1 MSNVPT
7 ELKYASS
14 HEWVRSEGNGVYTV
28 GITEHAQELLG
39 DMVFVDLPEVGR
51 TVTAGEDCAV
61 AESVKAA
68 SDIYAPISGEIV
80 AVNGELES
88 SPELVNSEPYGEGF
102 LFQIKASDEGEL
114 GESAGRHGVS
124 GFYRRV
130 SVATPRADWP
140 GRFSYRSGYIPY
152 PVSIQEFVAM
162 TQTLSQL
169 EHSEAFIER
178 HIGSSAQQQQQLL
191 EAVGARSLSALI
203 QQIVPADIQLPAPPP
218 VGDAATEH
226 QALAELKAIASQNQR
241 YKSYIGMGYSAV
253 LTPPVILRNMLE
265 NPGWYTAY
273 TPYQPEV
280 SQGRLEALLN
290 FQTVTLDLTGLDLA
304 SASLLDEATAAAEAM
319 ALAKRASKLK
329 DANRFFV
336 ADDVHPQT
344 LDVVR
349 TRAAT
354 FGFEVIVDKAE
365 KVLELQGV
373 FGVLLQQVGT
383 TGELH
388 DYSALLAEL
397 KNRKIGTSVA
407 ADIMA
412 LVLLTAPG
420 KQGADVVFGS
430 AQRFGVPMGYG
441 GPHAAFF
448 ACRDEFKRSMPG
460 RIIGVSRD
468 AAGNTALRMAMQT
481 REQHI
486 RREKANSNICT
497 SQVLLANIASLYAV
511 YHGPQG
517 LQRIAGRIHRLTDIL
532 AAGLQQAGLQL
543 RHKTWFDTLTV
554 EVKDKAAVL
563 ERALS
568 FGINLRTDI
577 HGAVGI
583 TLDETTS
590 REDVQTLFALLAGD
604 DHGLDIDAL
613 DAAVS
618 KNSQSIPA
626 GMLRQDPILTHPVFN
641 SYHSETEMMRYM
653 HRLERKDLALNQA
666 MIPLG
671 SCTMKLNAAAEM
683 IPITWPEFSELHPF
697 CPPEQAAGYQQMIG
711 QLSQWLVQ
719 LTGYDAV
726 CMQPNSGA
734 QGEYA
739 GLLAIRHY
747 HESRNEAGRHIC
759 LIPSSAHGTNPA
771 SAQMAGMSV
780 VVVACD
786 KNGNIDL
793 HDLRVKAEQA
803 GEELSC
809 IMVTY
814 PSTHGVYEETIREVC
829 QIVHQFGGQVYLDG
843 ANMNAQVGIT
853 TPGYIGADVSH
864 LNLHKTFCI
873 PHGGGGPGM
882 GPIGVKAHLA
892 PFVPGH
898 SVVQIDGVLTQQ
910 GAVSAAPFGS
920 ASILPI
926 SWMYI
931 RMMGAEGLKQA
942 SQVAIL
948 NANYIATR
956 LKDAYPVLYTGRDHR
971 VAHECILDI
980 RPLKEETGISEMDI
994 AKRLIDY
1001 GFHAPTMSFPV
1012 AGTLM
1017 VEPTESE
1024 SKVELDRFIDAM
1036 LAIRGE
1042 IDRVAK
1048 GEWPLEDNPLV
1059 NAPHIQAE
1067 LVSDWQHAYSREL
1080 AVFPIAG
1087 VRENKYWPSVK
1098 RLDDVYGDRNL
1109 FCSCVPM
1116 SEYE

>member
-1 MSNVPT
+1 MNQ
-7 ELKYASS
+7 K
-14 HEWVRSEGNGVYTV
+14 
-28 GITEHAQELLG
+28 
-39 DMVFVDLPEVGR
+39 
-51 TVTAGEDCAV
+51 
-61 AESVKAA
+61 
-68 SDIYAPISGEIV
+68 
-80 AVNGELES
+80 
-88 SPELVNSEPYGEGF
+88 
-102 LFQIKASDEGEL
+102 
-114 GESAGRHGVS
+114 
-124 GFYRRV
+124 
-130 SVATPRADWP
+130 
-140 GRFSYRSGYIPY
+140 
-152 PVSIQEFVAM
+152 
-162 TQTLSQL
+162 LSQL
-169 EHSEAFIER
+169 EHHGAFIER
-178 HIGSSAQQQQQLL
+178 HIGPSQEQQAAMLHAIGAASLTDLISS
-191 EAVGARSLSALI
+191 
-203 QQIVPADIQLPAPPP
+203 IVPADIQLPGPPP
-218 VGDAATEH
+218 IGEALTEH
-226 QALAELKAIASQNQR
+226 LALAELKAIAAQNQR
-241 YKSYIGMGYSAV
+241 YKSHIGMGYTPV

-290 FQTVTLDLTGLDLA
+290 FQQLTLDLTGLDIA

-319 ALAKRASKLK
+319 AMAKRVSKLK
-329 DANRFFV
+329 NANRFFV
-336 ADDVHPQT
+336 ADDIHPQT

-349 TRAAT
+349 TRAQT
-354 FGFEVIVDKAE
+354 FGFEVLVDKAE
-365 KVLELQGV
+365 KVLELEDV

-383 TGELH
+383 GGEVH
-388 DYSALLAEL
+388 DYGVLIAAL
-397 KNRKIGTSVA
+397 KSRKVVVSVA
-407 ADIMA
+407 ADVMT
-412 LVLLTAPG
+412 LVLLRSPG
-420 KQGADVVFGS
+420 SQGADIVFGS

-448 ACRDEFKRSMPG
+448 AARDEHKRSMPG

-468 AAGNTALRMAMQT
+468 AAGNSALRMAMQT

-511 YHGPQG
+511 FHGPAG
-517 LQRIAGRIHRLTDIL
+517 LKRIASRIHRLTDIL
-532 AAGLQQAGLQL
+532 ATGLQQAGLKL
-543 RHKTWFDTLTV
+543 RHSSWFDTLTV
-554 EVKDKAAVL
+554 EVADKAAVL
-563 ERALS
+563 DCAHG
-568 FGINLRTDI
+568 FGVNLRSDLLN
-577 HGAVGI
+577 AVGI
-583 TLDETTS
+583 TLDETTT
-590 REDVQTLFALLAGD
+590 REDVMALFSILLGAQ
-604 DHGLDIDAL
+604 HGLSIEAL
-613 DAAVS
+613 DADA
-618 KNSQSIPA
+618 NAIPA
-626 GMLRQDPILTHPVFN
+626 DMLRQDEILTHPVFN
-641 SYHSETEMMRYM
+641 RHHSETEMMRYM
-653 HRLERKDLALNQA
+653 HSLERKDLALNQA

-683 IPITWPEFSELHPF
+683 IPITWPEFAELHPF
-697 CPPEQAAGYQQMIG
+697 CPAEQAGGYLQMIG
-711 QLSQWLVQ
+711 QLSQWLIQ
-719 LTGYDAV
+719 LTGYDAL

-739 GLLAIRHY
+739 GLLAIRRY
-747 HESRNEAGRHIC
+747 HESRHESSRHIC
-759 LIPSSAHGTNPA
+759 LIPASAHGTNPA
-771 SAQMAGMSV
+771 SAQMAGMTV

-786 KNGNIDL
+786 KQGNIDL
-793 HDLRVKAEQA
+793 HDLRNKAGQA
-803 GEELSC
+803 GEALSC

-898 SVVQIDGVLTQQ
+898 SVVQLEGVLTAQ

-942 SQVAIL
+942 SSVAIL
-948 NANYIATR
+948 NANYIARR
-956 LKDAYPVLYTGRDHR
+956 LQSAYPILYAGRDGH

-980 RPLKEETGISEMDI
+980 RPIKEQTGISELDI

-1036 LAIRGE
+1036 LAIRSE
-1042 IDRVAK
+1042 IDRVAN
-1048 GEWPLEDNPLV
+1048 GEWPAADNPLV
-1059 NAPHIQAE
+1059 NAPHTQKDIVGE
-1067 LVSDWQHAYSREL
+1067 WSHPYTREL
-1080 AVFPIAG
+1080 AVFPAG
-1087 VRENKYWPSVK
+1087 SANKYWPTVK

-1109 FCSCVPM
+1109 FCSCVPL
-1116 SEYE
+1116 SEYQ

>member
-1 MSNVPT
+1 
-7 ELKYASS
+7 
-14 HEWVRSEGNGVYTV
+14 
-28 GITEHAQELLG
+28 
-39 DMVFVDLPEVGR
+39 
-51 TVTAGEDCAV
+51 
-61 AESVKAA
+61 
-68 SDIYAPISGEIV
+68 
-80 AVNGELES
+80 
-88 SPELVNSEPYGEGF
+88 
-102 LFQIKASDEGEL
+102 
-114 GESAGRHGVS
+114 
-124 GFYRRV
+124 
-130 SVATPRADWP
+130 
-140 GRFSYRSGYIPY
+140 
-152 PVSIQEFVAM
+152 M

-169 EHSEAFIER
+169 EHHDAFTER
-178 HIGSSAQQQQQLL
+178 HIGPSAQQQAHMLS
-191 EAVGARSLSALI
+191 AVGAATLDALI
-203 QQIVPADIQLPAPPP
+203 GQIVPADIQLAEPPA
-218 VGDAATEH
+218 VGDAATES
-226 QALAELKAIASQNQR
+226 QALAELKAIAGQNQR
-241 YKSYIGMGYSAV
+241 FRNYIGMGYSAV
-253 LTPPVILRNMLE
+253 ITPPVILRNMLE

-290 FQTVTLDLTGLDLA
+290 FQQLTLDLTGLDIA

-319 ALAKRASKLK
+319 SLAKRASKLK
-329 DANRFFV
+329 QANRFFV
-336 ADDVHPQT
+336 ADDIHPQT

-349 TRAAT
+349 TRAGT
-354 FGFEVIVDKAE
+354 FGFELIIDKAE
-365 KVLELQGV
+365 KVLEHRDV

-388 DYSALLAEL
+388 DYRSLFAEL
-397 KNRKIGTSVA
+397 KARKIISCLA

-412 LVLLTAPG
+412 LVWLAAPG
-420 KQGADVVFGS
+420 EQGADVVFGS
-430 AQRFGVPMGYG
+430 SQRFGVPMGYG

-448 ACRDEFKRSMPG
+448 AARDEVKRSMPG
-460 RIIGVSRD
+460 RIIGVSKD

-497 SQVLLANIASLYAV
+497 SQVLLANIAGLYAV
-511 YHGPQG
+511 YHGPAG
-517 LQRIAGRIHRLTDIL
+517 LKRIAGRIHRLTAVL
-532 AAGLQQAGLQL
+532 AAGLTAAGLRL
-543 RHKTWFDTLTV
+543 RHATWFDTLTV
-554 EVKDKAAVL
+554 EVADKAAVL
-563 ERALS
+563 NRALAA
-568 FGINLRTDI
+568 GINLRSDI
-577 HGAVGI
+577 HGAVGM
-583 TLDETTS
+583 TLDETTG
-590 REDVQTLFALLAGD
+590 REDIAQLFALLTGSDQPLAID
-604 DHGLDIDAL
+604 DL
-613 DAAVS
+613 DAAV
-618 KNSQSIPA
+618 QPIIPA
-626 GMLRQDPILTHPVFN
+626 ELLRQSPILSHPVFN
-641 SYHSETEMMRYM
+641 RYHSETEMMRYM
-653 HRLERKDLALNQA
+653 HKLERKDLALNQA

-683 IPITWPEFSELHPF
+683 IPITWPEFAELHPF
-697 CPPEQAAGYQQMIG
+697 CPAEQAAGYQQMIS
-711 QLSQWLVQ
+711 QLSRWLVQ
-719 LTGYDAV
+719 LTGYDAL

-739 GLLAIRHY
+739 GLLAIRRY
-747 HESRNEAGRHIC
+747 HESRNDAERTIC

-780 VVVACD
+780 LVVACD

-793 HDLRVKAEQA
+793 HDLRQKAEQA
-803 GEELSC
+803 GDKLSC

-829 QIVHQFGGQVYLDG
+829 QIVHQYGGQVYLDG

-853 TPGYIGADVSH
+853 SPGYIGADVSH

-898 SVVQIDGVLTQQ
+898 AVVQIDDILTRQ

-931 RMMGAEGLKQA
+931 RMMGAQGLKRA

-948 NANYIATR
+948 NANYIASR
-956 LKDAYPVLYTGRDHR
+956 LQSSYPVLYTGRDGR

-980 RPLKEETGISEMDI
+980 RELKEMSGISEMDI

-1024 SKVELDRFIDAM
+1024 SQTELDRFIDAM
-1036 LAIRGE
+1036 LAIRAE
-1042 IDRVAK
+1042 IQQVAK
-1048 GEWPLEDNPLV
+1048 GEWPAEDNPLV
-1059 NAPHIQAE
+1059 NAPHTQAE
-1067 LVSDWQHAYSREL
+1067 LAGEWSHPYSREI
-1080 AVFPIAG
+1080 AAFPAG
-1087 VRENKYWPSVK
+1087 FGDKYWPTVK
-1098 RLDDVYGDRNL
+1098 RLDDVYGDRNV
-1109 FCSCVPM
+1109 FCACVPV
-1116 SEYE
+1116 SDYQ

>member
-1 MSNVPT
+1 
-7 ELKYASS
+7 
-14 HEWVRSEGNGVYTV
+14 
-28 GITEHAQELLG
+28 
-39 DMVFVDLPEVGR
+39 
-51 TVTAGEDCAV
+51 
-61 AESVKAA
+61 
-68 SDIYAPISGEIV
+68 
-80 AVNGELES
+80 
-88 SPELVNSEPYGEGF
+88 
-102 LFQIKASDEGEL
+102 
-114 GESAGRHGVS
+114 
-124 GFYRRV
+124 
-130 SVATPRADWP
+130 
-140 GRFSYRSGYIPY
+140 
-152 PVSIQEFVAM
+152 M

-191 EAVGARSLSALI
+191 EAVGARSLNALI

-226 QALAELKAIASQNQR
+226 QALAELKAIASHNQR

-583 TLDETTS
+583 TLDEATS
-590 REDVQTLFALLAGD
+590 REDVQTLFALLVGD
-604 DHGLDIDAL
+604 NHGLDIDAL

-747 HESRNEAGRHIC
+747 HESRNESGRHIC

-803 GEELSC
+803 GEALSC

-1036 LAIRGE
+1036 LAIRSE

>member
-1 MSNVPT
+1 
-7 ELKYASS
+7 
-14 HEWVRSEGNGVYTV
+14 
-28 GITEHAQELLG
+28 
-39 DMVFVDLPEVGR
+39 
-51 TVTAGEDCAV
+51 
-61 AESVKAA
+61 
-68 SDIYAPISGEIV
+68 
-80 AVNGELES
+80 
-88 SPELVNSEPYGEGF
+88 
-102 LFQIKASDEGEL
+102 
-114 GESAGRHGVS
+114 
-124 GFYRRV
+124 
-130 SVATPRADWP
+130 
-140 GRFSYRSGYIPY
+140 
-152 PVSIQEFVAM
+152 M

-169 EHSEAFIER
+169 EHGSAFTER
-178 HIGSSAQQQQQLL
+178 HIGPSAAQQQQML
-191 EAVGARSLSALI
+191 AAIGADSLDGLTR
-203 QQIVPADIQLPAPPP
+203 QIVPADIQLPQPPA
-218 VGDAATEH
+218 VGDAATEY
-226 QALAELKAIASQNQR
+226 QALAELKAIAGRNLR
-241 YKSYIGMGYSAV
+241 YKSYIGMGYHAV
-253 LTPPVILRNMLE
+253 LTPPVILRNVLE

-290 FQTVTLDLTGLDLA
+290 FQQVTQDLTGLELA

-319 ALAKRASKLK
+319 AMAKRVSKLK
-329 DANRFFV
+329 QANRFFV

-349 TRAAT
+349 TRAQT
-354 FGFEVIVDKAE
+354 FGFDIVTGNAADAVKYDD
-365 KVLELQGV
+365 V
-373 FGVLLQQVGT
+373 FGVLLQQTGT

-388 DYSALLAEL
+388 DYRALMSEL
-397 KNRKIGTSVA
+397 KNRKVIISVVS
-407 ADIMA
+407 DIMA
-412 LVLLTAPG
+412 LVLLDAPG
-420 KQGADVVFGS
+420 KQGADIVLGS

-448 ACRDEFKRSMPG
+448 ACRDEYKRAMPG

-497 SQVLLANIASLYAV
+497 SQVLLANIAGMYAV

-517 LQRIAGRIHRLTDIL
+517 LKRIAGRIHRLADIL
-532 AAGLQQAGLQL
+532 AAGLTQRGLTL
-543 RHKTWFDTLTV
+543 RHQHWFDTLTV
-554 EVKDKAAVL
+554 EVADKAAVQG
-563 ERALS
+563 RALS
-568 FGINLRTDI
+568 AGINLRADLD
-577 HGAVGI
+577 GAVGI
-583 TLDETTS
+583 ALDETTS
-590 REDVQTLFALLAGD
+590 RYDVLALFAVLLGD
-604 DHGLDIDAL
+604 DHGLDIDTL

-618 KNSQSIPA
+618 SRSASIPA
-626 GMLRQDPILTHPVFN
+626 ALLRSDDILTHPVFN
-641 SYHSETEMMRYM
+641 QYHSETEMMRYL
-653 HRLERKDLALNQA
+653 HRLESKDLALNQA

-671 SCTMKLNAAAEM
+671 SCTMKLNAVAEM
-683 IPITWPEFSELHPF
+683 LPITWPEFAELHPF
-697 CPPEQAAGYQQMIG
+697 CPTEQALGYRQLIT
-711 QLSQWLVQ
+711 QLSDWLVQ

-739 GLLAIRHY
+739 GLLAIRRY
-747 HESRNEAGRHIC
+747 HESRNEGERNLC

-771 SAQMAGMSV
+771 SAQMAGMQV

-786 KNGNIDL
+786 KQGNIDL
-793 HDLRVKAEQA
+793 HDLREKAQQA
-803 GEELSC
+803 GDKLSC

-829 QIVHQFGGQVYLDG
+829 QIVHQYGGQVYLDG

-853 TPGYIGADVSH
+853 SPGHIGADVSH

-898 SVVQIDGVLTQQ
+898 QVVAMDGVLTRQ

-931 RMMGAEGLKQA
+931 RMMGAHGLKQA
-942 SQVAIL
+942 SQLAIL
-948 NANYIATR
+948 NANYVATR
-956 LKDAYPVLYTGRDHR
+956 LKDAYPVLYTGRDDR

-980 RPLKEETGISEMDI
+980 RPLKESTGISEMDI

-1017 VEPTESE
+1017 IEPTESE

-1036 LAIRGE
+1036 LAIRAE
-1042 IDRVAK
+1042 IDSVAA
-1048 GEWPLEDNPLV
+1048 GEWPHEDNPLV
-1059 NAPHIQAE
+1059 NAPHTQTE
-1067 LVSDWQHAYSREL
+1067 LAADWSHPYSREL
-1080 AVFPIAG
+1080 AVFPAG
-1087 VRENKYWPSVK
+1087 QTHKYWPAVK

-1116 SEYE
+1116 SEYQ

>member
-1 MSNVPT
+1 
-7 ELKYASS
+7 
-14 HEWVRSEGNGVYTV
+14 
-28 GITEHAQELLG
+28 
-39 DMVFVDLPEVGR
+39 
-51 TVTAGEDCAV
+51 
-61 AESVKAA
+61 
-68 SDIYAPISGEIV
+68 
-80 AVNGELES
+80 
-88 SPELVNSEPYGEGF
+88 
-102 LFQIKASDEGEL
+102 
-114 GESAGRHGVS
+114 
-124 GFYRRV
+124 
-130 SVATPRADWP
+130 
-140 GRFSYRSGYIPY
+140 
-152 PVSIQEFVAM
+152 M

-169 EHSEAFIER
+169 EHNGAFIER
-178 HIGSSAQQQQQLL
+178 HIGPSPEQQALML
-191 EAVGARSLSALI
+191 EAIGASSLDALI
-203 QQIVPADIQLPAPPP
+203 GTIVPADIQLPGPPA
-218 VGDAATEH
+218 VGDAATEQ
-226 QALAELKAIASQNQR
+226 QALAELKAIAGQNQR
-241 YKSYIGMGYSAV
+241 YKSWIGMGYSAV
-253 LTPPVILRNMLE
+253 ITPPVILRNMLE

-290 FQTVTLDLTGLDLA
+290 FQQVTLDLTGMDVA

-319 ALAKRASKLK
+319 AMAKRVSKLK
-329 DANRFFV
+329 NAGKFFI
-336 ADDVHPQT
+336 ADDIHPQT

-349 TRAAT
+349 TRAET
-354 FGFEVIVDKAE
+354 FGFELIIDRAE
-365 KVLELQGV
+365 KALDHDAL
-373 FGVLLQQVGT
+373 FGVLLQQAGT
-383 TGELH
+383 TGEAH
-388 DYSALLAEL
+388 DYSALIAEL
-397 KNRKIGTSVA
+397 KSRKIVVSVA
-407 ADIMA
+407 ADFMA
-412 LVLLTAPG
+412 LVMLEAPG
-420 KQGADVVFGS
+420 KQGADIVFGS

-448 ACRDEFKRSMPG
+448 ASRDEHKRSMPG

-497 SQVLLANIASLYAV
+497 SQVLLANIAGLYAV
-511 YHGPQG
+511 YHGPKG
-517 LQRIAGRIHRLTDIL
+517 LKRIASRIHRLTTIL
-532 AAGLQQAGLQL
+532 AAGLQNGGLKL
-543 RHKTWFDTLTV
+543 RHSSWFDTLTV
-554 EVKDKAAVL
+554 EVEDKGAVL
-563 ERALS
+563 NRAQS
-568 FGINLRTDI
+568 FGVNLRSDI
-577 HGAVGI
+577 HHAVGI
-583 TLDETTS
+583 TLDETTR
-590 REDVQTLFALLAGD
+590 REDVQALFAILLGD
-604 DHGLDIDAL
+604 EHGQDIDKL
-613 DAAVS
+613 DAAVAAD
-618 KNSQSIPA
+618 SQAIPA
-626 GMLRQDPILTHPVFN
+626 ALQRQSAILTHPVFN
-641 SYHSETEMMRYM
+641 RHHSETEMMRYM
-653 HRLERKDLALNQA
+653 HSLEKKDLALNQA

-683 IPITWPEFSELHPF
+683 IPITWPEFAELHPF
-697 CPPEQAAGYQQMIG
+697 CPAEQAAGYLQMIG

-719 LTGYDAV
+719 LTGYDAL

-739 GLLAIRHY
+739 GLLAIRRY
-747 HESRNEAGRHIC
+747 HESRNEGARNLC

-771 SAQMAGMSV
+771 SAQMAGMEV

-786 KNGNIDL
+786 KQGNIDL
-793 HDLRVKAEQA
+793 GDLREKAAQA
-803 GEELSC
+803 GEQLSC

-829 QIVHQFGGQVYLDG
+829 QIVHQHGGQVYLDG

-898 SVVQIDGVLTQQ
+898 SVVQIEEMLTQQ

-931 RMMGAEGLKQA
+931 RMMGAEGLKRA

-948 NANYIATR
+948 NANYIASR
-956 LKDAYPVLYTGRDHR
+956 LQSAYPILYAGRDGR

-980 RPLKEETGISEMDI
+980 RPLKEQTGISELDI

-1024 SKVELDRFIDAM
+1024 SKIELDRFIDAM
-1036 LAIRGE
+1036 LSIRME
-1042 IDRVAK
+1042 IDRVAD
-1048 GEWPLEDNPLV
+1048 GEWPADDNPLV
-1059 NAPHIQAE
+1059 NAPHTQVEIIGE
-1067 LVSDWQHAYSREL
+1067 WSHPYSREL
-1080 AVFPIAG
+1080 AVFPAG
-1087 VRENKYWPSVK
+1087 SDNKYWPTVK
-1098 RLDDVYGDRNL
+1098 RLDDVFGDRNL

-1116 SEYE
+1116 SDYQ

>member
-1 MSNVPT
+1 
-7 ELKYASS
+7 
-14 HEWVRSEGNGVYTV
+14 
-28 GITEHAQELLG
+28 
-39 DMVFVDLPEVGR
+39 
-51 TVTAGEDCAV
+51 
-61 AESVKAA
+61 
-68 SDIYAPISGEIV
+68 
-80 AVNGELES
+80 
-88 SPELVNSEPYGEGF
+88 
-102 LFQIKASDEGEL
+102 
-114 GESAGRHGVS
+114 
-124 GFYRRV
+124 
-130 SVATPRADWP
+130 
-140 GRFSYRSGYIPY
+140 
-152 PVSIQEFVAM
+152 M

-178 HIGSSAQQQQQLL
+178 HIGSSAEQQQQML

-203 QQIVPADIQLPAPPP
+203 QQIVPADIQLPGPPP

-290 FQTVTLDLTGLDLA
+290 FQTLTLDLTGLDLA

-349 TRAAT
+349 TRAET
-354 FGFEVIVDKAE
+354 FGFDVIVDKPA

-388 DYSALLAEL
+388 DHSALLAEL
-397 KNRKIGTSVA
+397 KTRKIITSMA

-412 LVLLTAPG
+412 LVLLAAPG

-532 AAGLQQAGLQL
+532 AAGLQQAGLTL

-563 ERALS
+563 ERALG

-583 TLDETTS
+583 TLDEATS
-590 REDVQTLFALLAGD
+590 REDVQTLFALLVGD
-604 DHGLDIDAL
+604 NHGLDIDAL

-626 GMLRQDPILTHPVFN
+626 AMLRKDPILTHPVFN
-641 SYHSETEMMRYM
+641 RYHSETEMMRYM

-697 CPPEQAAGYQQMIG
+697 CPPEQAAGYQVMIG

-739 GLLAIRHY
+739 GLLAIRRY
-747 HESRNEAGRHIC
+747 HESRNEAGRNIC

-771 SAQMAGMSV
+771 SAQMAGMGV

-803 GEELSC
+803 GEALSC

-882 GPIGVKAHLA
+882 GPIGVKSHLA

-898 SVVQIDGVLTQQ
+898 SVVQIDGVTTQQ

-1024 SKVELDRFIDAM
+1024 NKVELDRFIDAM
-1036 LAIRGE
+1036 LAIRSE
-1042 IDRVAK
+1042 IDRVQL

-1059 NAPHIQAE
+1059 NAPHVQAE
-1067 LVSDWQHAYSREL
+1067 LVNDWQHAYSREL

-1116 SEYE
+1116 SDYE

>member
-1 MSNVPT
+1 
-7 ELKYASS
+7 
-14 HEWVRSEGNGVYTV
+14 
-28 GITEHAQELLG
+28 
-39 DMVFVDLPEVGR
+39 
-51 TVTAGEDCAV
+51 
-61 AESVKAA
+61 
-68 SDIYAPISGEIV
+68 
-80 AVNGELES
+80 
-88 SPELVNSEPYGEGF
+88 
-102 LFQIKASDEGEL
+102 
-114 GESAGRHGVS
+114 
-124 GFYRRV
+124 
-130 SVATPRADWP
+130 
-140 GRFSYRSGYIPY
+140 
-152 PVSIQEFVAM
+152 M

-178 HIGSSAQQQQQLL
+178 HIGSSAEQQQQML

-203 QQIVPADIQLPAPPP
+203 QQIVPADIQLPGPPP

-290 FQTVTLDLTGLDLA
+290 FQTLTLDLTGLDLA

-349 TRAAT
+349 TRAET
-354 FGFEVIVDKAE
+354 FGFDVIVDKPA

-397 KNRKIGTSVA
+397 KARKIVTSMA

-532 AAGLQQAGLQL
+532 AAGLQKAGLPL
-543 RHKTWFDTLTV
+543 RHQTWFDTLTV

-563 ERALS
+563 ERALG

-583 TLDETTS
+583 TLDEATS

-604 DHGLDIDAL
+604 NHGLDIDAL

-626 GMLRQDPILTHPVFN
+626 AMLRKDPILTHPVFN
-641 SYHSETEMMRYM
+641 RYHSETEMMRYM

-697 CPPEQAAGYQQMIG
+697 CPPEQAAGYQLMIG

-719 LTGYDAV
+719 LTGYDTV

-739 GLLAIRHY
+739 GLLAIRRY
-747 HESRNEAGRHIC
+747 HESRNEAGRNIC

-771 SAQMAGMSV
+771 SAQMAGMGV

-803 GEELSC
+803 GDALSC

-898 SVVQIDGVLTQQ
+898 SVVQIDGVTTQQ

-1024 SKVELDRFIDAM
+1024 NKVELDRFIDAM
-1036 LAIRGE
+1036 LAIRSE
-1042 IDRVAK
+1042 IDRVQL

-1059 NAPHIQAE
+1059 NAPHVQAE

-1116 SEYE
+1116 SDYE

>member
-1 MSNVPT
+1 
-7 ELKYASS
+7 
-14 HEWVRSEGNGVYTV
+14 
-28 GITEHAQELLG
+28 
-39 DMVFVDLPEVGR
+39 
-51 TVTAGEDCAV
+51 
-61 AESVKAA
+61 
-68 SDIYAPISGEIV
+68 
-80 AVNGELES
+80 
-88 SPELVNSEPYGEGF
+88 
-102 LFQIKASDEGEL
+102 
-114 GESAGRHGVS
+114 
-124 GFYRRV
+124 
-130 SVATPRADWP
+130 
-140 GRFSYRSGYIPY
+140 
-152 PVSIQEFVAM
+152 M

-169 EHSEAFIER
+169 EHGSAFTER
-178 HIGSSAQQQQQLL
+178 HIGPSATQQQQMLT
-191 EAVGARSLSALI
+191 AIGAASLDELI
-203 QQIVPADIQLPAPPP
+203 RHIVPADIQLPQPPA
-218 VGDAATEH
+218 VGDAATEY
-226 QALAELKAIASQNQR
+226 QALAELKAIASRNQR
-241 YKSYIGMGYSAV
+241 YKSYIGMGYHAV
-253 LTPPVILRNMLE
+253 LTPPVILRNVLE

-290 FQTVTLDLTGLDLA
+290 FQQLTQDLTGLELA

-319 ALAKRASKLK
+319 AMAKRVSKLK
-329 DANRFFV
+329 QANRFFV

-349 TRAAT
+349 TRAQT
-354 FGFEVIVDKAE
+354 FGFEIVTGNAADAVKYDD
-365 KVLELQGV
+365 V
-373 FGVLLQQVGT
+373 FGVLLQQTGT

-388 DYSALLAEL
+388 DYRALMTEL
-397 KNRKIGTSVA
+397 KERKVIISVVS
-407 ADIMA
+407 DMMA
-412 LVLLTAPG
+412 LVLLAAPG
-420 KQGADVVFGS
+420 KQGADIVLGS

-448 ACRDEFKRSMPG
+448 ACRDEYKRAMPG

-497 SQVLLANIASLYAV
+497 SQVLLANIAGMYAV

-517 LQRIAGRIHRLTDIL
+517 LKRIAGRIHRLTDIL
-532 AAGLQQAGLQL
+532 AAGLTARGLTL
-543 RHKTWFDTLTV
+543 RHQHWFDTLTV
-554 EVKDKAAVL
+554 EVADKAAVL
-563 ERALS
+563 ERAVS
-568 FGINLRTDI
+568 AGINLRADLD
-577 HGAVGI
+577 GAVGI
-583 TLDETTS
+583 ALDETTG
-590 REDVQTLFALLAGD
+590 RDDVLALFAVLLGD
-604 DHGLDIDAL
+604 AHGLDIDTL

-618 KNSQSIPA
+618 GQSASIPSTL
-626 GMLRQDPILTHPVFN
+626 LRSDDILTHPVFN
-641 SYHSETEMMRYM
+641 QYHSETEMMRYL
-653 HRLERKDLALNQA
+653 HRLESKDLALNQA

-671 SCTMKLNAAAEM
+671 SCTMKLNAVAEM
-683 IPITWPEFSELHPF
+683 LPITWPEFAELHPF
-697 CPPEQAAGYQQMIG
+697 CPTEQALGYRQLIT
-711 QLSQWLVQ
+711 QLSEWLVQ

-739 GLLAIRHY
+739 GLLAIRRY
-747 HESRNEAGRHIC
+747 HESRNEGERTLC

-771 SAQMAGMSV
+771 SAQMAGMQV

-786 KNGNIDL
+786 KQGNIDL
-793 HDLRVKAEQA
+793 HDLREKAQQA
-803 GEELSC
+803 GDKLSC

-829 QIVHQFGGQVYLDG
+829 QIVHQYGGQVYLDG

-853 TPGYIGADVSH
+853 SPGYIGADVSH

-898 SVVQIDGVLTQQ
+898 QVVEMDGVLTRQ

-942 SQVAIL
+942 SQMAIL
-948 NANYIATR
+948 NANYVATR
-956 LKDAYPVLYTGRDHR
+956 LKDAYPVLYTGRDGR

-980 RPLKEETGISEMDI
+980 RPLKDSTGISEMDI

-1017 VEPTESE
+1017 IEPTESE

-1036 LAIRGE
+1036 LAIRAE
-1042 IDRVAK
+1042 VDRVAA
-1048 GEWPLEDNPLV
+1048 GEWPHDDNPLV
-1059 NAPHIQAE
+1059 NAPHTQTE
-1067 LVSDWQHAYSREL
+1067 LAADWSHPYSREL
-1080 AVFPIAG
+1080 AVFPAG
-1087 VRENKYWPSVK
+1087 QTHKYWPAVK

-1116 SEYE
+1116 SEYQ

>member
-1 MSNVPT
+1 
-7 ELKYASS
+7 
-14 HEWVRSEGNGVYTV
+14 
-28 GITEHAQELLG
+28 
-39 DMVFVDLPEVGR
+39 
-51 TVTAGEDCAV
+51 
-61 AESVKAA
+61 
-68 SDIYAPISGEIV
+68 
-80 AVNGELES
+80 
-88 SPELVNSEPYGEGF
+88 
-102 LFQIKASDEGEL
+102 
-114 GESAGRHGVS
+114 
-124 GFYRRV
+124 
-130 SVATPRADWP
+130 
-140 GRFSYRSGYIPY
+140 
-152 PVSIQEFVAM
+152 M

-169 EHSEAFIER
+169 ENSESFIAR
-178 HIGSSAQQQQQLL
+178 HIGPSAQQQQEML
-191 EAVGARSLSALI
+191 ETVGARSLRDLI
-203 QQIVPADIQLPAPPP
+203 EQIVPSDIQLPTPPA
-218 VGDAATEH
+218 VGDAVTEH
-226 QALAELKAIASQNQR
+226 QALAELKAIAGQNQR
-241 YKSYIGMGYSAV
+241 YKSFIGMGYHGV
-253 LTPPVILRNMLE
+253 LMPPVIQRNMLE

-290 FQTVTLDLTGLDLA
+290 FQQLTQDLTGLELA

-329 DANRFFV
+329 NANRFFV
-336 ADDVHPQT
+336 AADVHPQT

-349 TRAAT
+349 TRAET
-354 FGFEVIVDKAE
+354 FGFDVIVDDAE
-365 KVLELQGV
+365 KVLDHQDV

-383 TGELH
+383 YGELH
-388 DYSALLAEL
+388 DYTALMNEL
-397 KNRKIGTSVA
+397 KNRKVITCVA
-407 ADIMA
+407 ADPMA
-412 LVLLTAPG
+412 LVLLAAPG
-420 KQGADVVFGS
+420 KLGADVVFGS

-448 ACRDEFKRSMPG
+448 GCRDEFKRSMPG

-511 YHGPQG
+511 YHGPVG
-517 LQRIAGRIHRLTDIL
+517 LKCIADRIHRLTDIL
-532 AAGLQQAGLQL
+532 AAGLKQKDVTI
-543 RHKTWFDTLTV
+543 RNHSWFDTLTV
-554 EVKDKAAVL
+554 VVKDKAEVL
-563 ERALS
+563 ARALS
-568 FGINLRTDI
+568 FGFNLRSDI
-577 HGAVGI
+577 PGAVGI
-583 TLDETTS
+583 SLDEATS
-590 REDVQTLFALLAGD
+590 REDVEALFAVLLGD
-604 DHGLDIDAL
+604 NHGLDIDTL
-613 DAAVS
+613 DTLVS
-618 KNSQSIPA
+618 EECEGSIPSH
-626 GMLRQDPILTHPVFN
+626 MLRTDPILTHPVFN
-641 SYHSETEMMRYM
+641 RYHSETEMMRYM

-683 IPITWPEFSELHPF
+683 IPITWPEFAELHPF
-697 CPPEQAAGYQQMIG
+697 CPPEQALGYQIMIS

-739 GLLAIRHY
+739 GLLAIRRY
-747 HESRNEAGRHIC
+747 HESRNEATRHVC

-786 KNGNIDL
+786 DSGNIDL
-793 HDLRVKAEQA
+793 HDLRAKAEQA
-803 GEELSC
+803 GDELSC

-882 GPIGVKAHLA
+882 GPIGVKSHLA

-898 SVVQIDGVLTQQ
+898 TIVQIDGLTTQQ

-931 RMMGAEGLKQA
+931 RMMGAEGLKKA
-942 SQVAIL
+942 SQTAIL

-956 LKDAYPVLYTGRDHR
+956 LKSAYPILYTGRDGR

-980 RPLKEETGISEMDI
+980 RPLKEQTGISEMDI
-994 AKRLIDY
+994 AKRLIDF

-1024 SKVELDRFIDAM
+1024 SKAELDRFIDAM
-1036 LAIRGE
+1036 LAIRAE
-1042 IDRVAK
+1042 IERVSS
-1048 GEWPLEDNPLV
+1048 GEWTLADNPLV

-1067 LVSDWQHAYSREL
+1067 LVANWEHAYSREL
-1080 AVFPIAG
+1080 AVFPTEST
-1087 VRENKYWPSVK
+1087 RENKYWPTVK

-1109 FCSCVPM
+1109 FCSCVPI

>member
-1 MSNVPT
+1 
-7 ELKYASS
+7 
-14 HEWVRSEGNGVYTV
+14 
-28 GITEHAQELLG
+28 
-39 DMVFVDLPEVGR
+39 
-51 TVTAGEDCAV
+51 
-61 AESVKAA
+61 
-68 SDIYAPISGEIV
+68 
-80 AVNGELES
+80 
-88 SPELVNSEPYGEGF
+88 
-102 LFQIKASDEGEL
+102 
-114 GESAGRHGVS
+114 
-124 GFYRRV
+124 
-130 SVATPRADWP
+130 
-140 GRFSYRSGYIPY
+140 
-152 PVSIQEFVAM
+152 M

-169 EHSEAFIER
+169 EHTGAFIER
-178 HIGSSAQQQQQLL
+178 HIGPSPAQQESMLQ
-191 EAVGARSLSALI
+191 AIGASSLNALI
-203 QQIVPADIQLPAPPP
+203 TSIVPADIQLPGPPA
-218 VGDAATEH
+218 VGDALTEH
-226 QALAELKAIASQNQR
+226 QALAELKAIASRNQR
-241 YKSYIGMGYSAV
+241 FKSYIGMGYTPV
-253 LTPPVILRNMLE
+253 LTPPVILRNLLE

-290 FQTVTLDLTGLDLA
+290 FQQLTLDLTGLDIA

-319 ALAKRASKLK
+319 AMAKRVSKLK
-329 DANRFFV
+329 NANKFFI
-336 ADDVHPQT
+336 AEDIHPQT
-344 LDVVR
+344 LDVVK
-349 TRAAT
+349 TRAET
-354 FGFEVIVDKAE
+354 FGFELIIDKAE
-365 KVLELQGV
+365 RARDHDEL
-373 FGVLLQQVGT
+373 FGVLLQQIGT
-383 TGELH
+383 TGEAH
-388 DYSALLAEL
+388 DYSALIADL
-397 KNRKIGTSVA
+397 KARNVVVSVA
-407 ADIMA
+407 ADFMA
-412 LVLLTAPG
+412 LVLLEAPG
-420 KQGADVVFGS
+420 KQGADIVFGS

-448 ACRDEFKRSMPG
+448 AARDEYKRSMPG

-497 SQVLLANIASLYAV
+497 SQVLLANIAGFYAV
-511 YHGPQG
+511 FHGPEG
-517 LQRIAGRIHRLTDIL
+517 LKRIAGRIHRLTDIL
-532 AAGLQQAGLQL
+532 AAGLKQGGLTL
-543 RHKTWFDTLTV
+543 RHQHWFDTLTV
-554 EVKDKAAVL
+554 EVNDKAAVL
-563 ERALS
+563 ARALS
-568 FGINLRTDI
+568 FGVNLRTDI
-577 HGAVGI
+577 HHAVGI
-583 TLDETTS
+583 TLDETTT
-590 REDVQTLFALLAGD
+590 REDVATLFAILLGD
-604 DHGLDIDAL
+604 EHGLDIEAL
-613 DAAVS
+613 DNAVAA
-618 KNSQSIPA
+618 NSGSIPTA
-626 GMLRQDPILTHPVFN
+626 LQRQQPLLTHPVFN
-641 SYHSETEMMRYM
+641 RYHSETEMMRYM
-653 HRLERKDLALNQA
+653 HSLEKKDLALNQA

-683 IPITWPEFSELHPF
+683 IPITWPEFAELHPF
-697 CPPEQAAGYQQMIG
+697 CPAEQAGGYLQMIA

-719 LTGYDAV
+719 LTGYDAL

-739 GLLAIRHY
+739 GLLAIRRY
-747 HESRNEAGRHIC
+747 HESRGEGERHIC

-786 KNGNIDL
+786 KQGNIDL
-793 HDLRVKAEQA
+793 HDLRQKAEQA
-803 GEELSC
+803 GKALSC

-829 QIVHQFGGQVYLDG
+829 QIVHQYGGQVYLDG

-898 SVVQIDGVLTQQ
+898 SVVQIDDMLTQQ

-942 SQVAIL
+942 SAVAIL
-948 NANYIATR
+948 NANYIASR
-956 LKDAYPVLYTGRDHR
+956 LQSAYPILYAGRDGR

-980 RPLKEETGISEMDI
+980 RPLKEQTGISELDI

-1024 SKVELDRFIDAM
+1024 GKAELDRFIDAM
-1036 LAIRGE
+1036 LAIRME
-1042 IDRVAK
+1042 IDRVAD

-1059 NAPHIQAE
+1059 NAPHTQQE
-1067 LVSDWQHAYSREL
+1067 LVGEWSHPYSREL
-1080 AVFPIAG
+1080 AVFPAG
-1087 VRENKYWPSVK
+1087 SDNKYWPTVK

-1116 SEYE
+1116 SEYQ

>member
-1 MSNVPT
+1 
-7 ELKYASS
+7 
-14 HEWVRSEGNGVYTV
+14 
-28 GITEHAQELLG
+28 
-39 DMVFVDLPEVGR
+39 
-51 TVTAGEDCAV
+51 
-61 AESVKAA
+61 
-68 SDIYAPISGEIV
+68 
-80 AVNGELES
+80 
-88 SPELVNSEPYGEGF
+88 
-102 LFQIKASDEGEL
+102 
-114 GESAGRHGVS
+114 
-124 GFYRRV
+124 
-130 SVATPRADWP
+130 
-140 GRFSYRSGYIPY
+140 
-152 PVSIQEFVAM
+152 M

-169 EHSEAFIER
+169 EHSEAFIGR
-178 HIGSSAQQQQQLL
+178 HIGPSSQQQQQML
-191 EAVGARSLSALI
+191 ETVGADSLNALI
-203 QQIVPADIQLPAPPP
+203 QQIVPVDIQLPGPPA
-218 VGDAATEH
+218 VGDAVTEH

-253 LTPPVILRNMLE
+253 LTPPVIQRNMLE

-290 FQTVTLDLTGLDLA
+290 FQQLTLDLTGLDLA

-349 TRAAT
+349 TRAET
-354 FGFEVIVDKAE
+354 FGFDIIVDKAE
-365 KVLELQGV
+365 KMLELEGV

-383 TGELH
+383 TGEVH
-388 DYSALLAEL
+388 DYTALLGEL
-397 KNRKIGTSVA
+397 KSRKIITSVA

-412 LVLLTAPG
+412 LVLLAAPG

-448 ACRDEFKRSMPG
+448 ACVDEFKRSMPG

-468 AAGNTALRMAMQT
+468 AAGKTALRMAMQT

-511 YHGPQG
+511 FHGPEG
-517 LQRIAGRIHRLTDIL
+517 LKRIASRIHRLTDIL
-532 AAGLQQAGLQL
+532 AAGLKQGGLTL
-543 RHKTWFDTLTV
+543 RHNTWFDTLTV

-568 FGINLRTDI
+568 FGLNLRTDI

-583 TLDETTS
+583 TLDEATS
-590 REDVQTLFALLAGD
+590 REDVQVLFAALLGD
-604 DHGLDIDAL
+604 DNGLDIDKL
-613 DAAVS
+613 DKAAS
-618 KNSQSIPA
+618 TDSNSIPA
-626 GMLRQDPILTHPVFN
+626 AMLRVDPILTHPVFN
-641 SYHSETEMMRYM
+641 QYHSETEMMRYM
-653 HRLERKDLALNQA
+653 HRLEKKDLALNQA

-683 IPITWPEFSELHPF
+683 IPITWPEFADLHPF
-697 CPPEQAAGYQQMIG
+697 CPTEQAGGYQQMIG

-739 GLLAIRHY
+739 GLLAIRRY
-747 HESRNEAGRHIC
+747 HESRNESGRHIC

-771 SAQMAGMSV
+771 SAQMASMTV

-786 KNGNIDL
+786 KQGNIDL
-793 HDLRVKAEQA
+793 SDLREKAAKA
-803 GEELSC
+803 GDELSC

-829 QIVHQFGGQVYLDG
+829 QIVHQYGGQVYLDG

-898 SVVQIDGVLTQQ
+898 SVVQIDGVLTQN

-956 LKDAYPVLYTGRDHR
+956 LKDAYPVLYTGRDGR

-980 RPLKEETGISEMDI
+980 RPLKETTGISEMDI

-1024 SKVELDRFIDAM
+1024 SKVELDRFIDAL
-1036 LAIRGE
+1036 LAIRSE
-1042 IDRVAK
+1042 IDRVAQ
-1048 GEWPLEDNPLV
+1048 GEWPLADNPLV
-1059 NAPHIQAE
+1059 NAPHVQNE
-1067 LVSDWQHAYSREL
+1067 LVSDWNHPYTREV
-1080 AVFPIAG
+1080 AVFPAG
-1087 VRENKYWPSVK
+1087 YDNKYWPTVK

-1116 SEYE
+1116 SDYE

>member
-1 MSNVPT
+1 
-7 ELKYASS
+7 
-14 HEWVRSEGNGVYTV
+14 
-28 GITEHAQELLG
+28 
-39 DMVFVDLPEVGR
+39 
-51 TVTAGEDCAV
+51 
-61 AESVKAA
+61 
-68 SDIYAPISGEIV
+68 
-80 AVNGELES
+80 
-88 SPELVNSEPYGEGF
+88 
-102 LFQIKASDEGEL
+102 
-114 GESAGRHGVS
+114 
-124 GFYRRV
+124 
-130 SVATPRADWP
+130 
-140 GRFSYRSGYIPY
+140 
-152 PVSIQEFVAM
+152 M

-169 EHSEAFIER
+169 EHHDAFIKR
-178 HIGSSAQQQQQLL
+178 HIGPSAQQQ
-191 EAVGARSLSALI
+191 AHMLSAIGAATLDALI
-203 QQIVPADIQLPAPPP
+203 GHIVPADIQLPAPPA
-218 VGDAATEH
+218 VGDAATES
-226 QALAELKAIASQNQR
+226 QALAELRAMAGLNQR
-241 YKSYIGMGYSAV
+241 FKTYIGMGYSAV
-253 LTPPVILRNMLE
+253 VTPPVILRNMLE

-280 SQGRLEALLN
+280 AQGRLEALLN
-290 FQTVTLDLTGLDLA
+290 FQQLTLDLTGLDIA

-329 DANRFFV
+329 QANVFFV

-349 TRAAT
+349 TRAET
-354 FGFEVIVDKAE
+354 FGFEVITGPAPRA
-365 KVLELQGV
+365 LEQQGV
-373 FGVLLQQVGT
+373 FGVLLQQTGT

-388 DYSALLAEL
+388 DYRALLAEL
-397 KNRKIGTSVA
+397 KTRHIISCVA
-407 ADIMA
+407 ADMMA
-412 LVLLTAPG
+412 LVLLAAPG
-420 KQGADVVFGS
+420 AQGADVVFGS
-430 AQRFGVPMGYG
+430 SQRFGVPMGYG

-448 ACRDEFKRSMPG
+448 AARDDVKRSMPG

-468 AAGNTALRMAMQT
+468 AAGSTALRMAMQT

-497 SQVLLANIASLYAV
+497 SQVLLANIAGLYAV
-511 YHGPQG
+511 YHGPEG
-517 LQRIAGRIHRLTDIL
+517 LKRIAARIHRLTAIL
-532 AAGLQQAGLQL
+532 ASGLTAAGLTL
-543 RHKTWFDTLTV
+543 RHARWFDTLTV
-554 EVKDKAAVL
+554 NVADKDAVIS
-563 ERALS
+563 RALAR
-568 FGINLRTDI
+568 GINLRADLD
-577 HGAVGI
+577 GAVGI
-583 TLDETTS
+583 TLDETTG
-590 REDVQTLFALLAGD
+590 RDDLAALYGVVTGGD
-604 DHGLDIDAL
+604 AVLDIDAL
-613 DAAVS
+613 DRAVGEV
-618 KNSQSIPA
+618 IPA
-626 GMLRQDPILTHPVFN
+626 DLLRATPILTHPVFN
-641 SYHSETEMMRYM
+641 RYHSETDMMRYM
-653 HRLERKDLALNQA
+653 HQLERKDLALNQS

-683 IPITWPEFSELHPF
+683 IPITWPEFAELHPF
-697 CPPEQAAGYQQMIG
+697 CPVGQAAGYQQMIA
-711 QLSQWLVQ
+711 QLSRWLVQ
-719 LTGYDAV
+719 LTGYDAL

-739 GLLAIRHY
+739 GMLAIRRY
-747 HESRNEAGRHIC
+747 HESRNEGNRRIC

-780 VVVACD
+780 TVVACD

-793 HDLRVKAEQA
+793 HDLRRKAEQA
-803 GEELSC
+803 GDQLSC

-853 TPGYIGADVSH
+853 SPGFIGADVSH

-898 SVVQIDGVLTQQ
+898 AVVHIDGVLTRQ

-931 RMMGAEGLKQA
+931 RMMGAQGLKQA

-948 NANYIATR
+948 NANYIASR
-956 LKDAYPVLYTGRDHR
+956 LQSAFPVLYTGRDGR

-980 RPLKEETGISEMDI
+980 RPLKEATGISEMDI

-1024 SKVELDRFIDAM
+1024 SQVELDRFIDAM

-1042 IDRVAK
+1042 IDRVGS
-1048 GEWPLEDNPLV
+1048 GEWPLADNPLV
-1059 NAPHIQAE
+1059 NAPHIERE
-1067 LVSDWQHAYSREL
+1067 LTGEWSHPYSRET
-1080 AVFPIAG
+1080 AAFPAG
-1087 VRENKYWPSVK
+1087 FGNKYWPSVK

-1109 FCSCVPM
+1109 FCSCVPIDD
-1116 SEYE
+1116 YQ

>member
-1 MSNVPT
+1 
-7 ELKYASS
+7 
-14 HEWVRSEGNGVYTV
+14 
-28 GITEHAQELLG
+28 
-39 DMVFVDLPEVGR
+39 
-51 TVTAGEDCAV
+51 
-61 AESVKAA
+61 
-68 SDIYAPISGEIV
+68 
-80 AVNGELES
+80 
-88 SPELVNSEPYGEGF
+88 
-102 LFQIKASDEGEL
+102 
-114 GESAGRHGVS
+114 
-124 GFYRRV
+124 
-130 SVATPRADWP
+130 
-140 GRFSYRSGYIPY
+140 
-152 PVSIQEFVAM
+152 M

-191 EAVGARSLSALI
+191 EAVGARSLNALI

-583 TLDETTS
+583 TLDEATS
-590 REDVQTLFALLAGD
+590 REDVQTLFALLVGD
-604 DHGLDIDAL
+604 NHGLDIDAL

-747 HESRNEAGRHIC
+747 HESRNEYGRHIC

-803 GEELSC
+803 GEALSC

-1036 LAIRGE
+1036 LAIRSE

>member
-1 MSNVPT
+1 
-7 ELKYASS
+7 
-14 HEWVRSEGNGVYTV
+14 
-28 GITEHAQELLG
+28 
-39 DMVFVDLPEVGR
+39 
-51 TVTAGEDCAV
+51 
-61 AESVKAA
+61 
-68 SDIYAPISGEIV
+68 
-80 AVNGELES
+80 
-88 SPELVNSEPYGEGF
+88 
-102 LFQIKASDEGEL
+102 
-114 GESAGRHGVS
+114 
-124 GFYRRV
+124 
-130 SVATPRADWP
+130 
-140 GRFSYRSGYIPY
+140 
-152 PVSIQEFVAM
+152 
-162 TQTLSQL
+162 
-169 EHSEAFIER
+169 
-178 HIGSSAQQQQQLL
+178 
-191 EAVGARSLSALI
+191 
-203 QQIVPADIQLPAPPP
+203 
-218 VGDAATEH
+218 
-226 QALAELKAIASQNQR
+226 
-241 YKSYIGMGYSAV
+241 
-253 LTPPVILRNMLE
+253 
-265 NPGWYTAY
+265 
-273 TPYQPEV
+273 
-280 SQGRLEALLN
+280 LN
-290 FQTVTLDLTGLDLA
+290 FQQVTLDLTGLDIA

-319 ALAKRASKLK
+319 AMAKRVSKLK
-329 DANRFFV
+329 NANRFFV
-336 ADDVHPQT
+336 AEDIHPQT

-349 TRAAT
+349 TRAET
-354 FGFEVIVDKAE
+354 FGFEVVVDKAAR
-365 KVLELQGV
+365 VLDHQDV

-383 TGELH
+383 TGEVH
-388 DYSALLAEL
+388 DYTSLIHEL
-397 KNRKIGTSVA
+397 KARKVIVSVA
-407 ADIMA
+407 ADFMS

-420 KQGADVVFGS
+420 KQGADIVFGS

-448 ACRDEFKRSMPG
+448 AARDEYKRSMPG

-511 YHGPQG
+511 FHGPHG
-517 LQRIAGRIHRLTDIL
+517 LKRIASRIHRLTDIL
-532 AAGLQQAGLQL
+532 AAGLQKGGMTL
-543 RHKTWFDTLTV
+543 RHQSWFDTLTV
-554 EVKDKAAVL
+554 EVTDKAAVL
-563 ERALS
+563 DRALS

-577 HGAVGI
+577 HNAVGI
-583 TLDETTS
+583 TLDETTL
-590 REDVQTLFALLAGD
+590 REDVAALFSVLLGEN
-604 DHGLDIDAL
+604 HGLDIDELAS
-613 DAAVS
+613 AVADS
-618 KNSQSIPA
+618 ASVPPA
-626 GMLRQDPILTHPVFN
+626 MLRKEPILTHPVFN
-641 SYHSETEMMRYM
+641 RYHSETEMMRYM
-653 HRLERKDLALNQA
+653 HSLERKDLALNQA

-683 IPITWPEFSELHPF
+683 IPITWPEFAELHPF
-697 CPPEQAAGYQQMIG
+697 CPADQAAGYLQMIG

-719 LTGYDAV
+719 LTGYDAL

-739 GLLAIRHY
+739 GLLAIRRY
-747 HESRNEAGRHIC
+747 HESRGEAGRNIC

-771 SAQMAGMSV
+771 SAQMAGMAV

-786 KNGNIDL
+786 KQGNIDL
-793 HDLRVKAEQA
+793 HDLRQKAEQA
-803 GEELSC
+803 GEALSC

-829 QIVHQFGGQVYLDG
+829 QIVHQYGGQVYLDG

-898 SVVQIDGVLTQQ
+898 SVVQIDDMLTQQ

-942 SQVAIL
+942 SSVAIL
-948 NANYIATR
+948 NANYIAAR
-956 LKDAYPVLYTGRDHR
+956 LKSAYPILYAGRDGR

-980 RPLKEETGISEMDI
+980 RPLKEQTGISELDI

-1036 LAIRGE
+1036 LAIRME
-1042 IDRVAK
+1042 IDRVAE
-1048 GEWPLEDNPLV
+1048 GEWPAEDNPLV
-1059 NAPHIQAE
+1059 NAPHTQME
-1067 LVSDWQHAYSREL
+1067 LVGEWSHPYTREL
-1080 AVFPIAG
+1080 AVFPAG
-1087 VRENKYWPSVK
+1087 SANKYWPTVK

-1109 FCSCVPM
+1109 FCSCLPM

>member
-1 MSNVPT
+1 
-7 ELKYASS
+7 
-14 HEWVRSEGNGVYTV
+14 
-28 GITEHAQELLG
+28 
-39 DMVFVDLPEVGR
+39 
-51 TVTAGEDCAV
+51 
-61 AESVKAA
+61 
-68 SDIYAPISGEIV
+68 
-80 AVNGELES
+80 
-88 SPELVNSEPYGEGF
+88 
-102 LFQIKASDEGEL
+102 
-114 GESAGRHGVS
+114 
-124 GFYRRV
+124 
-130 SVATPRADWP
+130 
-140 GRFSYRSGYIPY
+140 
-152 PVSIQEFVAM
+152 M

-169 EHSEAFIER
+169 EHSESFIGR
-178 HIGSSAQQQQQLL
+178 HIGPSSQQQQQML
-191 EAVGARSLSALI
+191 ETVGADSLNALI
-203 QQIVPADIQLPAPPP
+203 QQIVPVDIQLPGPPA
-218 VGDAATEH
+218 VGDSVTEH

-290 FQTVTLDLTGLDLA
+290 FQQLTLDLTGLDLA

-329 DANRFFV
+329 NANRFFV

-349 TRAAT
+349 TRAET
-354 FGFEVIVDKAE
+354 FGFDIIVDKAE
-365 KVLELQGV
+365 KVLELEGV

-383 TGELH
+383 TGQVH
-388 DYSALLAEL
+388 DYRALLAEL
-397 KNRKIGTSVA
+397 KSRKIITSVA

-412 LVLLTAPG
+412 LVLLAAPG
-420 KQGADVVFGS
+420 AQGADVVFGS

-448 ACRDEFKRSMPG
+448 ACVDEFKRSMPG

-511 YHGPQG
+511 FHGPVG
-517 LQRIAGRIHRLTDIL
+517 LKRIASRIHRLTDIL
-532 AAGLQQAGLQL
+532 AAGLKKGGLTL
-543 RHKTWFDTLTV
+543 RHDSWFDTLTV
-554 EVKDKAAVL
+554 EVKDKAATL

-568 FGINLRTDI
+568 FGLNLRTDI

-583 TLDETTS
+583 TLDEATS
-590 REDVQTLFALLAGD
+590 REDVQVLFAALLGD
-604 DHGLDIDAL
+604 DNGLDIDQL
-613 DAAVS
+613 DKAVS
-618 KNSQSIPA
+618 SDNASIPA
-626 GMLRQDPILTHPVFN
+626 AMLRVDPILTHPVFN
-641 SYHSETEMMRYM
+641 QYHSETEMMRYM
-653 HRLERKDLALNQA
+653 HRLEKKDLALNQA

-697 CPPEQAAGYQQMIG
+697 CPVEQAAGYQQMIG

-726 CMQPNSGA
+726 CIQPNSGA

-739 GLLAIRHY
+739 GLLAIRRY
-747 HESRNEAGRHIC
+747 HESRNEGSRHIC

-771 SAQMAGMSV
+771 SAQMASMTV

-786 KNGNIDL
+786 KQGNIDL
-793 HDLRVKAEQA
+793 SDLREKAAQA
-803 GEELSC
+803 GDELSC

-829 QIVHQFGGQVYLDG
+829 QIVHQYGGQVYLDG

-882 GPIGVKAHLA
+882 GPIGVKSHLA

-898 SVVQIDGVLTQQ
+898 SVVQIDGVLTQN

-931 RMMGAEGLKQA
+931 RMMGAQGLKQA

-956 LKDAYPVLYTGRDHR
+956 LKDAYPVLYTGRDGR

-980 RPLKEETGISEMDI
+980 RPLKESVGISEMDI
-994 AKRLIDY
+994 AKRLIDF

-1024 SKVELDRFIDAM
+1024 SKVEIDRFVDAL
-1036 LAIRGE
+1036 LAIRAE

-1059 NAPHIQAE
+1059 NAPHVQAE
-1067 LVSDWQHAYSREL
+1067 LVSEWSHPYTREL
-1080 AVFPIAG
+1080 AVFPAG
-1087 VRENKYWPSVK
+1087 SDNKYWPSVK

-1116 SEYE
+1116 SEYD

>member
-1 MSNVPT
+1 
-7 ELKYASS
+7 
-14 HEWVRSEGNGVYTV
+14 
-28 GITEHAQELLG
+28 
-39 DMVFVDLPEVGR
+39 
-51 TVTAGEDCAV
+51 
-61 AESVKAA
+61 
-68 SDIYAPISGEIV
+68 
-80 AVNGELES
+80 
-88 SPELVNSEPYGEGF
+88 
-102 LFQIKASDEGEL
+102 
-114 GESAGRHGVS
+114 
-124 GFYRRV
+124 
-130 SVATPRADWP
+130 
-140 GRFSYRSGYIPY
+140 
-152 PVSIQEFVAM
+152 M

-169 EHSEAFIER
+169 EHQGAFIAR
-178 HIGSSAQQQQQLL
+178 HIGPSPEQQTDMLNVIGADSLTNLISS
-191 EAVGARSLSALI
+191 
-203 QQIVPADIQLPAPPP
+203 IVPADIQLAGPPAI
-218 VGDAATEH
+218 GDALTEH
-226 QALAELKAIASQNQR
+226 QALAELKAIAAQNQR
-241 YKSYIGMGYSAV
+241 YKSFIGMGYTPV
-253 LTPPVILRNMLE
+253 LMPPVILRNMLE

-290 FQTVTLDLTGLDLA
+290 FQQVTLDLTGLDVA

-319 ALAKRASKLK
+319 AMAKRISKLK
-329 DANRFFV
+329 KANRFFV

-349 TRAAT
+349 TRAET
-354 FGFEVIVDKAE
+354 FGFDVLVDKAE
-365 KVLELQGV
+365 KALELEDV

-383 TGELH
+383 TGEVH
-388 DYSALLAEL
+388 DYGTLISEL
-397 KNRKIGTSVA
+397 KNKKIVVSMA
-407 ADIMA
+407 ADFMA
-412 LVLLTAPG
+412 LLLLQSPG
-420 KQGADVVFGS
+420 KQGADIAFGS
-430 AQRFGVPMGYG
+430 TQRFGVPMGYG

-448 ACRDEFKRSMPG
+448 ATRDEHKRSMPG

-497 SQVLLANIASLYAV
+497 SQVLLANIAGLYAV
-511 YHGPQG
+511 FHGPEG
-517 LQRIAGRIHRLTDIL
+517 LKRIANRIHRLTDIL
-532 AAGLQQAGLQL
+532 AAGLQKAGLTL
-543 RHKTWFDTLTV
+543 RHNSWFDTLTV
-554 EVKDKAAVL
+554 EVADKAAVL
-563 ERALS
+563 SRAQS
-568 FGINLRTDI
+568 FGANLRTDLVN
-577 HGAVGI
+577 AVGI

-590 REDVQTLFALLAGD
+590 RDDISMLFAILLGD
-604 DHGLDIDAL
+604 DHALDIDAL
-613 DAAVS
+613 DAQVS
-618 KNSQSIPA
+618 ADSHSIPA
-626 GMLRQDPILTHPVFN
+626 AMLRDDAILTHPVFN
-641 SYHSETEMMRYM
+641 RHHSETEMMRYM
-653 HRLERKDLALNQA
+653 HSLERKDLALNQA

-683 IPITWPEFSELHPF
+683 IPITWPEFAELHPF
-697 CPPEQAAGYQQMIG
+697 CPAEQAAGYLQMIG

-719 LTGYDAV
+719 LTGYDAL

-739 GLLAIRHY
+739 GLLAIRRY
-747 HESRNEAGRHIC
+747 HESRNESGRNIC

-771 SAQMAGMSV
+771 SANMAGMDV

-786 KNGNIDL
+786 RQGNIDL
-793 HDLRVKAEQA
+793 ADLRQKAEQA
-803 GEELSC
+803 GESLAC

-853 TPGYIGADVSH
+853 SPGYIGADVSH

-898 SVVQIDGVLTQQ
+898 SVVQIEDLLTEQ

-942 SQVAIL
+942 SSVAIL
-948 NANYIATR
+948 NANYIAAR
-956 LKDAYPVLYTGRDHR
+956 LKDAYPVLYTGRDGH

-980 RPLKEETGISEMDI
+980 RPLKEQTGISEMDI

-1036 LAIRGE
+1036 LAIRNE
-1042 IDRVAK
+1042 IDRVAA
-1048 GEWPLEDNPLV
+1048 GEWPADDNPLV
-1059 NAPHIQAE
+1059 NAPHTQLEI
-1067 LVSDWQHAYSREL
+1067 VGDWQHPYSREL
-1080 AVFPIAG
+1080 AVFPAG
-1087 VRENKYWPSVK
+1087 SDNKYWPTVK

-1109 FCSCVPM
+1109 FCSCVPI
-1116 SEYE
+1116 SEYA

>member
-1 MSNVPT
+1 
-7 ELKYASS
+7 
-14 HEWVRSEGNGVYTV
+14 
-28 GITEHAQELLG
+28 
-39 DMVFVDLPEVGR
+39 
-51 TVTAGEDCAV
+51 
-61 AESVKAA
+61 
-68 SDIYAPISGEIV
+68 
-80 AVNGELES
+80 
-88 SPELVNSEPYGEGF
+88 
-102 LFQIKASDEGEL
+102 
-114 GESAGRHGVS
+114 
-124 GFYRRV
+124 
-130 SVATPRADWP
+130 
-140 GRFSYRSGYIPY
+140 
-152 PVSIQEFVAM
+152 M

-178 HIGSSAQQQQQLL
+178 HIGSSAEQQQELL
-191 EAVGARSLSALI
+191 AAVGARSLNALI
-203 QQIVPADIQLPAPPP
+203 QQIVPADIQLPGPPP

-349 TRAAT
+349 TRAET

-388 DYSALLAEL
+388 DYGALLAEL
-397 KNRKIGTSVA
+397 KTRKIVTSVA

-532 AAGLQQAGLQL
+532 AAGLQLAGLAL

-583 TLDETTS
+583 TLDEATS

-618 KNSQSIPA
+618 KNGQSIPA
-626 GMLRQDPILTHPVFN
+626 AMLRKDPILSHPVFN
-641 SYHSETEMMRYM
+641 RYHSETEMMRYM

-739 GLLAIRHY
+739 GLLAIRRY

-793 HDLRVKAEQA
+793 HDLRIKAEQA

-898 SVVQIDGVLTQQ
+898 SVVQIDGVTTQQ

-931 RMMGAEGLKQA
+931 RMMGAEGLKLA

-1036 LAIRGE
+1036 LAIRSE

-1116 SEYE
+1116 SDYE

>member
-1 MSNVPT
+1 
-7 ELKYASS
+7 
-14 HEWVRSEGNGVYTV
+14 
-28 GITEHAQELLG
+28 
-39 DMVFVDLPEVGR
+39 
-51 TVTAGEDCAV
+51 
-61 AESVKAA
+61 
-68 SDIYAPISGEIV
+68 
-80 AVNGELES
+80 
-88 SPELVNSEPYGEGF
+88 
-102 LFQIKASDEGEL
+102 
-114 GESAGRHGVS
+114 
-124 GFYRRV
+124 
-130 SVATPRADWP
+130 
-140 GRFSYRSGYIPY
+140 
-152 PVSIQEFVAM
+152 M

-178 HIGSSAQQQQQLL
+178 HIGSSAEQQQQML

-203 QQIVPADIQLPAPPP
+203 QQIVPADIQLPGPPP

-290 FQTVTLDLTGLDLA
+290 FQTLTLDLTGLDLA

-349 TRAAT
+349 TRAET
-354 FGFEVIVDKAE
+354 FGFDVIVDKPA

-388 DYSALLAEL
+388 DHSALLAEL
-397 KNRKIGTSVA
+397 KTRKIITSMA

-412 LVLLTAPG
+412 LVLLAAPG

-532 AAGLQQAGLQL
+532 AAGLQQAGLTL

-563 ERALS
+563 ERALG

-583 TLDETTS
+583 TLDEATS
-590 REDVQTLFALLAGD
+590 REDVQTLFALLVGD
-604 DHGLDIDAL
+604 NHGLDIDAL

-626 GMLRQDPILTHPVFN
+626 AMLRKDPILTHPVFN
-641 SYHSETEMMRYM
+641 RYHSETEMMRYM

-697 CPPEQAAGYQQMIG
+697 CPPEQAAGYQVMIG

-739 GLLAIRHY
+739 GLLAIRRY
-747 HESRNEAGRHIC
+747 HESRNEAGRNIC

-771 SAQMAGMSV
+771 SAQMAGMGV

-803 GEELSC
+803 GEALSC

-882 GPIGVKAHLA
+882 GPIGVKSHLA

-898 SVVQIDGVLTQQ
+898 SVVQIDGVTTQQ

-1024 SKVELDRFIDAM
+1024 NKVELDRFIDAM
-1036 LAIRGE
+1036 LAIRSE
-1042 IDRVAK
+1042 IDRVQQ

-1059 NAPHIQAE
+1059 NAPHVQAE
-1067 LVSDWQHAYSREL
+1067 LVNDWQHAYSREL

-1116 SEYE
+1116 SDYE

>member
-1 MSNVPT
+1 
-7 ELKYASS
+7 
-14 HEWVRSEGNGVYTV
+14 
-28 GITEHAQELLG
+28 
-39 DMVFVDLPEVGR
+39 
-51 TVTAGEDCAV
+51 
-61 AESVKAA
+61 
-68 SDIYAPISGEIV
+68 
-80 AVNGELES
+80 
-88 SPELVNSEPYGEGF
+88 
-102 LFQIKASDEGEL
+102 
-114 GESAGRHGVS
+114 
-124 GFYRRV
+124 
-130 SVATPRADWP
+130 
-140 GRFSYRSGYIPY
+140 
-152 PVSIQEFVAM
+152 M

-169 EHSEAFIER
+169 ENSESFIGR
-178 HIGSSAQQQQQLL
+178 HIGPSSQQQQQML
-191 EAVGARSLSALI
+191 ETVGAESLNALI
-203 QQIVPADIQLPAPPP
+203 QQIVPVDIQLPGPPA
-218 VGDAATEH
+218 VGDSVTEH

-290 FQTVTLDLTGLDLA
+290 FQQLTLDLTGLDLA

-329 DANRFFV
+329 NANRFFV

-349 TRAAT
+349 TRAET
-354 FGFEVIVDKAE
+354 FGFDIIVDKAE
-365 KVLELQGV
+365 KVLDLDGV

-383 TGELH
+383 TGQVH
-388 DYSALLAEL
+388 DYRALLAEL
-397 KNRKIGTSVA
+397 KSRKIITSVA

-412 LVLLTAPG
+412 LVLLAAPG
-420 KQGADVVFGS
+420 TQGADVVFGS

-448 ACRDEFKRSMPG
+448 ACVDEFKRSMPG

-511 YHGPQG
+511 FHGPVG
-517 LQRIAGRIHRLTDIL
+517 LKRIASRIHRLTDIL
-532 AAGLQQAGLQL
+532 AAGLKKGGLTL
-543 RHKTWFDTLTV
+543 RHDTWFDTLTV
-554 EVKDKAAVL
+554 EVKDKAATL

-568 FGINLRTDI
+568 FGLNFRTDI

-583 TLDETTS
+583 TLDEATS
-590 REDVQTLFALLAGD
+590 REDVQILFAALLGD
-604 DHGLDIDAL
+604 DNGLDIDQL
-613 DAAVS
+613 DKAVS
-618 KNSQSIPA
+618 TDNASIPA
-626 GMLRQDPILTHPVFN
+626 AMQRVEPILTHPVFN
-641 SYHSETEMMRYM
+641 QYHSETEMMRYM
-653 HRLERKDLALNQA
+653 HRLEKKDLALNQA

-697 CPPEQAAGYQQMIG
+697 CPVEQAAGYQQMIG

-726 CMQPNSGA
+726 CIQPNSGA

-739 GLLAIRHY
+739 GLLAIRRY
-747 HESRNEAGRHIC
+747 HESRNESSRHIC

-771 SAQMAGMSV
+771 SAQMASMTV

-786 KNGNIDL
+786 KQGNIDL
-793 HDLRVKAEQA
+793 SDLREKAAQA
-803 GEELSC
+803 GDELSC

-829 QIVHQFGGQVYLDG
+829 QIVHQYGGQVYLDG

-898 SVVQIDGVLTQQ
+898 SVVQIDGVLTQN

-931 RMMGAEGLKQA
+931 RMMGAQGLKQA

-956 LKDAYPVLYTGRDHR
+956 LKDAYPVLYTGRDGR

-980 RPLKEETGISEMDI
+980 RPLKESVGISEMDI
-994 AKRLIDY
+994 AKRLIDF

-1024 SKVELDRFIDAM
+1024 SKVEIDRFVDAL
-1036 LAIRGE
+1036 LAIRAE
-1042 IDRVAK
+1042 IDRVAQ

-1059 NAPHIQAE
+1059 NAPHVQAE
-1067 LVSDWQHAYSREL
+1067 LVSEWEIGRAH
-1080 AVFPIAG
+1080 V
-1087 VRENKYWPSVK
+1087 
-1098 RLDDVYGDRNL
+1098 
-1109 FCSCVPM
+1109 
-1116 SEYE
+1116 

>member
-1 MSNVPT
+1 
-7 ELKYASS
+7 
-14 HEWVRSEGNGVYTV
+14 
-28 GITEHAQELLG
+28 
-39 DMVFVDLPEVGR
+39 
-51 TVTAGEDCAV
+51 
-61 AESVKAA
+61 
-68 SDIYAPISGEIV
+68 
-80 AVNGELES
+80 
-88 SPELVNSEPYGEGF
+88 
-102 LFQIKASDEGEL
+102 
-114 GESAGRHGVS
+114 
-124 GFYRRV
+124 
-130 SVATPRADWP
+130 
-140 GRFSYRSGYIPY
+140 
-152 PVSIQEFVAM
+152 M

-169 EHSEAFIER
+169 EHSEAFIGR
-178 HIGSSAQQQQQLL
+178 HIGPSSQQQQQML
-191 EAVGARSLSALI
+191 ETVGADSLNALI
-203 QQIVPADIQLPAPPP
+203 QQIVPVDIQLPGPPA
-218 VGDAATEH
+218 VGDAVTEH

-290 FQTVTLDLTGLDLA
+290 FQQLTLDLTGLDLA

-349 TRAAT
+349 TRAET
-354 FGFEVIVDKAE
+354 FGFDIIVDKAE
-365 KVLELQGV
+365 KVLELEGV

-383 TGELH
+383 TGEVH
-388 DYSALLAEL
+388 DYTALLGEL
-397 KNRKIGTSVA
+397 KSRKIITSVA

-412 LVLLTAPG
+412 LVLLAAPG

-448 ACRDEFKRSMPG
+448 ACVDEFKRSMPG

-468 AAGNTALRMAMQT
+468 AAGKTALRMAMQT

-511 YHGPQG
+511 FHGPEG
-517 LQRIAGRIHRLTDIL
+517 LKRIASRIHRLTDIL
-532 AAGLQQAGLQL
+532 AAGLKQGGLTL
-543 RHKTWFDTLTV
+543 RHNTWFDTLTV

-568 FGINLRTDI
+568 FGLNLRTDI

-583 TLDETTS
+583 TLDEATS
-590 REDVQTLFALLAGD
+590 REDVQILFAALLGD
-604 DHGLDIDAL
+604 DNGLDIDKL
-613 DAAVS
+613 DKAAS
-618 KNSQSIPA
+618 TDSNSIPA
-626 GMLRQDPILTHPVFN
+626 AMLRVDPILTHPVFN
-641 SYHSETEMMRYM
+641 QYHSETEMMRYM
-653 HRLERKDLALNQA
+653 HRLEKKDLALNQA

-683 IPITWPEFSELHPF
+683 IPITWPEFAELHPF
-697 CPPEQAAGYQQMIG
+697 CPTEQAGGYQQMIG

-739 GLLAIRHY
+739 GLLAIRRY
-747 HESRNEAGRHIC
+747 HESRNESGRHIC

-771 SAQMAGMSV
+771 SAQMASMTV

-786 KNGNIDL
+786 KQGNIDL
-793 HDLRVKAEQA
+793 SDLREKAAKA
-803 GEELSC
+803 GDELSC

-829 QIVHQFGGQVYLDG
+829 QIVHQYGGQVYLDG

-882 GPIGVKAHLA
+882 GPIGVKSHLA

-898 SVVQIDGVLTQQ
+898 SVVQIDGVLTQN

-931 RMMGAEGLKQA
+931 RMMGAEGLKRA

-956 LKDAYPVLYTGRDHR
+956 LKDVYPVLYTGRDGR

-980 RPLKEETGISEMDI
+980 RPLKETTGISEMDI

-1024 SKVELDRFIDAM
+1024 SKVELDRFIDAL
-1036 LAIRGE
+1036 LAIRSE

-1059 NAPHIQAE
+1059 NAPHVQNE
-1067 LVSDWQHAYSREL
+1067 LVSDWNHPYTREV
-1080 AVFPIAG
+1080 AVFPAG
-1087 VRENKYWPSVK
+1087 YDNKYWPTVK

-1116 SEYE
+1116 SDYE